1 MLLLLQSFKLRL
13 NLSRDQTQ
21 VFDQMKSEI
30 VKLHTMTN
38 PPIKNAYDM
47 ILDVESSF
55 AEYKEA
61 TF

>member
-1 MLLLLQSFKLRL
+1 
-13 NLSRDQTQ
+13 
-21 VFDQMKSEI
+21 MKSEI